1 MVWRIK
7 DLALSLQMSG
17 LLLWD
22 GFKILHAV
30 QPKKEKISMYILSI
44 MLSFPLML
52 FKKKKTAKS
61 DSYKPV
67 LMGIS

>member
-1 MVWRIK
+1 MRRIK

>member
-1 MVWRIK
+1 MVRRIK

-52 FKKKKTAKS
+52 FKKKTAKS
-61 DSYKPV
+61 DNYKPV